1 MSSQSS
7 LDQLKEILQQVIPES
22 KLVKLTLGNYQGN
35 DKSLKNIYVRKVK
48 IKRADKLSFTY
59 RYQTRDVFKNL
70 DINEGIQLIV
80 NLASYDF
87 KVCNVFCT
95 DREIYVEHNSKGIIV
110 LREKTKQQIAAPT
123 LSHDKPKERLIK
135 PVVERSY
142 LQALQVTDADGKVYK
157 NSQDKFRQIN
167 HYIDILSPL
176 IKDLPSDKPKS
187 VVDMGSGKGYL
198 TFALY
203 DYLRNILGL
212 ETKIIGVEFRE
223 DLVLF
228 CNQVAKASN
237 FDGLSF
243 SQGSIQDFEKDDFNI
258 LIALHACDTATDDAI
273 YKGIQAGADLIVVAP
288 CCHKQIRRE
297 MEKSKGAEQLAFLTK
312 NGIFLERQAE
322 MVTDGLRDLLL
333 QYAGY
338 RTKVIEFV
346 SDVNTPKNVMIVATK
361 VSHKQQQATVLAEIR
376 QAMSFFGISRH
387 YLADLMGI

>member
-95 DREIYVEHNSKGIIV
+95 DREIYVEHNNKGIIV

-228 CNQVAKASN
+228 CNQVATASN
-237 FDGLSF
+237 FDGLRF

-338 RTKVIEFV
+338 KTKVIEFV

>member
-7 LDQLKEILQQVIPES
+7 LDQLKEILRQVIPES

-110 LREKTKQQIAAPT
+110 LREKTKKQIAAPT

-243 SQGSIQDFEKDDFNI
+243 SQGSIQDFKKDDFNI

-361 VSHKQQQATVLAEIR
+361 VSHKQQQATVLTEIR

>member
-142 LQALQVTDADGKVYK
+142 LQALQVTDADGKVHK

-167 HYIDILSPL
+167 HYIDIISPL

-223 DLVLF
+223 DLVSF
-228 CNQVAKASN
+228 CNRVAKASN

-346 SDVNTPKNVMIVATK
+346 SDINTPKNVMIVATK